1 MGVSL
6 KELIIKEEI
15 ELKDLK
21 DKVLAFDAFNML
33 YQFLTTIRAVDGSS
47 LTDSRG
53 HITSHL
59 IGLFSRLVR
68 FLEAGIKP
76 VFVFDGEAP
85 ELKKR
90 ERERRKKLKL
100 EAEVRYKIALK
111 EKDVDSMKKFASRS
125 SKLTEEMVNDA
136 KELIAAFG
144 IPIIQAPSEGEA
156 QAAYMVN
163 NRDAY
168 ACVSQDYDSLLF
180 GCNLL
185 IHNLSIAGKRK
196 KIHGIGYKTVKPE
209 IIKAAEV
216 FNELGIDREK
226 LIVLSMCIGT
236 DFNVGG
242 IKGVGPK
249 GALKKV
255 KETDD
260 WDKLFKELRWDDFFP
275 YSWEEVFYLFK
286 KIPHTDDYELNWSP
300 LNKTKIRSILVDNHD
315 FSVERVDSSLEKLKK
330 SEDKKK
336 QKSLGDFM

>member
-6 KELIIKEEI
+6 KELITKEEI
-15 ELKDLK
+15 ELKDLSG
-21 DKVLAFDAFNML
+21 KVLAFDAFNML
-33 YQFLTTIRAVDGSS
+33 YQFLTTIRAVDGSP
-47 LTDSRG
+47 LTDSKG
-53 HITSHL
+53 HVTSHL

-76 VFVFDGEAP
+76 IFVFDGEAP
-85 ELKKR
+85 DLKKK

-100 EAEVRYKIALK
+100 DAEAKYKVALQ

-144 IPIIQAPSEGEA
+144 IPIVQAPSEGEA
-156 QAAYMVN
+156 QAAYMVEKGE
-163 NRDAY
+163 AF

-196 KIHGIGYKTVKPE
+196 KIHGLGYKTVKPE
-209 IIKAAEV
+209 LIRSSEV
-216 FNELGIDREK
+216 FNKLGIDRDK

-260 WDKLFKELRWDDFFP
+260 WDALFKELKWDDFFP
-275 YSWEEVFYLFK
+275 YPWEEVFYLFK
-286 KIPHTDDYELNWSP
+286 KLPHTDDYVLEWSR
-300 LNKTKIRSILVDNHD
+300 LNKDKIKTLLVENHD
-315 FSVERVDSSLEKLKK
+315 FAIDRVESSLEKLKK